1 MLLFNSDM
9 SKHLTFNSD
18 MSKEQTKTEVLI
30 EQSLN
35 TNLSDNYEQKEVLDK
50 FTWSLLTEG
59 CKKHRFQ
66 KPN

>member
-50 FTWSLLTEG
+50 FI
-59 CKKHRFQ
+59 
-66 KPN
+66 